1 MHNVPN
7 STPLTG
13 CHVAV
18 VAHILDAKII
28 IIPCR
33 LAQFSKTQR
42 CHGIKI

>member
-7 STPLTG
+7 RTPLTG
-13 CHVAV
+13 CQVAG

-28 IIPCR
+28 INPCR

-42 CHGIKI
+42 FHGIKI